1 MDIYVWKICWSD
13 ELFKIWRLEF
23 RLNEDNKLN
32 EVLFYLKGFFFVFY
46 YLSENFEVD
55 YIYNVYCYYKN
66 FCKVVIYVFW
76 LWILFGKNVMKCYF
90 KFVFVC
96 VLGVYW
102 FKYVIDSRG
111 VNCGWNFIGI
121 LINNIKILFLK
132 LYLKKIFL
140 YIEYWYICLYSDI
153 FFF

>member
-1 MDIYVWKICWSD
+1 
-13 ELFKIWRLEF
+13 
-23 RLNEDNKLN
+23 
-32 EVLFYLKGFFFVFY
+32 
-46 YLSENFEVD
+46 
-55 YIYNVYCYYKN
+55 
-66 FCKVVIYVFW
+66 
-76 LWILFGKNVMKCYF
+76 MKCYF
-90 KFVFVC
+90 KFFFVC